1 MRLGKCCLILIVAIC
16 ILSCEKASENILQE
30 LTLET
35 SVLEMKVGQSAAL
48 KVVGGSPSDGR
59 WKSSNS
65 GVAVVD
71 EKGKVSAV
79 SEGVATVTV
88 YSGSISA
95 SAVVYVSELKVDS
108 ITFNNDNIIL
118 KQGESIELQL
128 SVSPDDTGLDI
139 LYEIERPNIASV
151 ENGKI
156 VAVSEGFTYV
166 RAVVGDVSDS
176 CMVTVISEPEI
187 GDYFYSDGSWLS
199 SYENEKQ
206 LVGIVFWTGDPTISD
221 PILRQEHPQCINGL
235 VAAIYDEECSWQT
248 NHIEYSSTIAEW
260 LEENAPEYIPT
271 CVGKGDV
278 DVLNEKLGY
287 NNTSAILQFN
297 LDPENNAWKSDAV
310 KRLLFFQVNQDNK
323 VPETTSGWY
332 MPSAKEL
339 SLLCSGEVSSSIW
352 DIAGPDV
359 DVKELV
365 NERISAAQMGM
376 PIQDKLYWSST
387 EFDKDNALSINF
399 KTGTVPYNIKRYGN
413 IIVRYILAF

>member
-1 MRLGKCCLILIVAIC
+1 MRLGKFCLVFIVAIC
-16 ILSCEKASENILQE
+16 MLSCEKASEDILKD
-30 LTLET
+30 LTLDQ
-35 SVLEMKVGQSAAL
+35 SVLEMKVGQSATL
-48 KVVGGSPSDGR
+48 KVMGGSPSDGI

-65 GVAVVD
+65 SVALVD
-71 EKGKVSAV
+71 EKGMVSAV
-79 SEGVATVTV
+79 SEGVATVTIF
-88 YSGSISA
+88 SGNISA

-108 ITFNNDNIIL
+108 ININKAVIL
-118 KQGESIELQL
+118 RQGESIELQL
-128 SVSPDDTGLDI
+128 SVFPDDTGLDVY
-139 LYEIERPNIASV
+139 YESECPNIASV
-151 ENGKI
+151 ENGKV
-156 VAVSEGFTYV
+156 VAVSEGLTYIK
-166 RAVVGDVSDS
+166 AVVGDVSDS
-176 CMVTVISEPEI
+176 CMVTVISEPEV

-199 SYENEKQ
+199 SYEREKQ
-206 LVGIVFWTGDPTISD
+206 LVGIVFWIGDPASSD
-221 PILRQEHPQCINGL
+221 PILRQEHPQCTNGL
-235 VAAIYDEECSWQT
+235 VVAIHDEECSWQA
-248 NHIEYSSTIAEW
+248 NHIEYASTIAAW
-260 LEENAPEYIPT
+260 LDENAPEYIST
-271 CVGKGDV
+271 CIGKGNV
-278 DVLNEKLGY
+278 DVLNAKLGY

-365 NERISAAQMGM
+365 NERINAAQIGM

-387 EFDKDNALSINF
+387 EFDKDNALSVNF

-413 IIVRYILAF
+413 IVVRYILAF